1 MADAPTKSEANGPT
15 RKDTRAA
22 VGAPQMAPK
31 LLSTFQ
37 DILAHRAEFDDA
49 STFQGPALE
58 AAASSFL
65 AFIAT
70 RPSGATLVRVLNP
83 EESTHGWRSNKTIVE
98 IAIEDMPFLVD
109 SVLGEINDMELT
121 IDGILH
127 PVLFVKRN
135 KDGVVE
141 DILSSAK
148 AAKIKAGSIGV
159 PASHAPE
166 SVMHIEIERQDDK
179 EVLMWVR
186 QRIEQVLADVR
197 VVTSDWR
204 DMRARLTEVA
214 ADILEHPS
222 RVAPSA
228 ELEETAEFLKWL
240 AHDHFAFLGAR
251 DYEFVGGFEDG
262 ELRAV
267 SGSGL
272 GLLRD
277 LSTHVV
283 RRGSGPLAMSPMLR
297 AFLQSPQLT
306 IVTKANSRSRVHR
319 RVYMDYI
326 GIKTHNK
333 KGAVIGERRFVGLF
347 TASAY
352 NRNTLTIPMLK
363 EKVERVVKRAN
374 ITPDGHDKAAMFNIL
389 ENFPRD
395 ELFQITENE
404 LLDTSLGILRL
415 QKRPRTKVFLR
426 FDPFDRFVSA
436 LVFVP
441 RERYS
446 TELRSR
452 IAEILVDAFD
462 GRPSAFYPSFGD
474 GPLARVH
481 FIIGRNTGPRP
492 DVDVAE
498 LEARIA
504 AAARNWGDGLREALS
519 TRWGDKEGRLLTKR
533 YGAAIPTSYREMNT
547 PQAASIDIER
557 MEQLPPAPDVSLLPY
572 RELGDTDDILRV
584 KLYNWDE
591 PVPLS
596 DVLPV
601 FENMGLRVLDES
613 PHDIHFVNTVGAT
626 AAGED
631 CANRH
636 LYVHEFYAR
645 HNTGQSIDLEAIAER
660 FEDAFRAVWRG
671 EAEDDGFNRLV
682 IEQGLAWHEVLILR
696 IIAKYWRQTGSALS
710 QQLMERT
717 FSQHGD
723 IARMLIELF
732 EVRLSPQAAETT
744 EQRHEAE
751 EALSNKI
758 TTSLDEVDSLDA
770 DRIIRRFRNV
780 LRSIMRTNFYQR
792 DRNGRR
798 KPNVAIKLNSQRV
811 QELPEPKP
819 WAEVFL
825 YSPRVEGVHLRFGKV
840 ARGGLRWSD
849 RAEDFRT
856 EVLGLVKAQ
865 KVKNSLIVPVG
876 AKGGFVPKHLPEN
889 GSREEIQAEA
899 IACYESFVSG
909 LLDITDNIVAGEVVP
924 PDHVVRHDEDDPYLV
939 VAADKGTATFSDI
952 ANEMAASYGF
962 WLGDAFASGG
972 SQGYD
977 HKKMGITAR
986 GAWDAVQ
993 RHFREMG
1000 RDIQSEPFTVVGV
1013 GDMSGDVFGN
1023 GMLLSKE
1030 TQLVAAF
1037 DHRDIF
1043 IDPYPDP
1050 HSSWEERKRLYEL
1063 PRSSWADYNKD
1074 LISEGGGVFS
1084 RSRKS
1089 ITLTDQMRKA
1099 LGIDETEI
1107 SPQELMRHILR
1118 APVDL
1123 LWFGGIGTYVKAKS
1137 ESQFDVGDRSNDAIR
1152 INGREL
1158 RAKVIGEGA
1167 NLGTTQRGRTEFA
1180 KNGGRINTDFIDN
1193 VSGVDTSDHEVN
1205 IKILLDGVVAEGK
1218 LSVDERNTALASMT
1232 DEVAALVLRNNYR
1245 QTLALSLAMSS
1256 ARADLDSHSRFM
1268 RLLERQ
1274 GKLDRA
1280 VEFLPDEEAIREL
1293 KDAGQGLARPEVAV
1307 LVSYSKNTMFE
1318 ELMASDFP
1326 DDPYLTRDLLAYF
1339 PAPLSERYAD
1349 FIERHQLRREIIAT
1363 KAANELVNMGGLTF
1377 INRVKEHTGS
1387 STAEIVKAF
1396 VAARDVFGLSTLRR
1410 RINDLDLKLD
1420 ADQQILMQRDLANF
1434 IRRQVQWF
1442 LRYYPEGA
1450 SIDEL
1455 VSTYQESIAEI
1466 SGRIEDLIGD
1476 FEGNFLQTRIKARVD
1491 KGADPQVARD
1501 VCALDP
1507 LSSACDIADIA
1518 RAFSWPV
1525 NEAARAYTVL
1535 GDLLSLTELRADA
1548 AQLTP
1553 GDHFE
1558 RLSVKR
1564 LIEDLF
1570 RQQRELTFSAIAHA
1584 SQTGS
1589 DTPSGADAVDLWAQ
1603 ANAGPVD
1610 RTNLLVQ
1617 EMESHGPLTSAKL
1630 TLAASQIRDLAS
1642 AVGRRRSEVL
1652 GD

>member
-1 MADAPTKSEANGPT
+1 MADAPTKSEAS
-15 RKDTRAA
+15 D
-22 VGAPQMAPK
+22 GALGESQGIALSPK
-31 LLSTFQ
+31 LFKTFQ
-37 DILAHRAEFDDA
+37 DILASRAEFDDA
-49 STFQGPALE
+49 GTFRGAVLE
-58 AAASSFL
+58 
-65 AFIAT
+65 
-70 RPSGATLVRVLNP
+70 PSARSLLTFVARRMPGTTMVRVLNP
-83 EESTHGWRSNKTIVE
+83 SQGTDGWESDKTIIEV
-98 IAIEDMPFLVD
+98 AIDDMPFLVD
-109 SVLGEINDMELT
+109 SVLGEINDMELP
-121 IDGILH
+121 IEGILH
-127 PVLFVKRN
+127 PVLFVKRT
-135 KDGVVE
+135 KDGVIEELLDAVKSE
-141 DILSSAK
+141 RAK
-148 AAKIKAGSIGV
+148 AGTAKLPAGYL
-159 PASHAPE
+159 PE
-166 SVMHIEIERQDDK
+166 SIMHIEIERQEDK
-179 EVLMWVR
+179 EILMWVR

-197 VVTSDWR
+197 IVTSDWR
-204 DMRARLTEVA
+204 GMRKRISDA
-214 ADILEHPS
+214 ADQLIKQPS
-222 RVAPSA
+222 KDASQE
-228 ELEETAEFLKWL
+228 ELRETAQFLDWL

-251 DYEFVGGFEDG
+251 DYEFVGDFADG

-297 AFLQSPQLT
+297 AFLQSPQPV

-319 RVYMDYI
+319 RVYMDYV
-326 GIKTHNK
+326 GIKTYNK
-333 KGAVIGERRFVGLF
+333 KGEVNGERRFVGLF

-374 ITPDGHDKAAMFNIL
+374 ITPDGHDEAAMFNIL

-395 ELFQITENE
+395 ELFQVTEDE
-404 LLDTSLGILRL
+404 LLNTSLGILRL
-415 QKRPRTKVFLR
+415 QKRPRTKAFLR

-452 IAEILVDAFD
+452 IAEILVKAFD

-492 DVDVAE
+492 EVSIDD
-498 LEARIA
+498 LEAQIA
-504 AAARNWGDGLREALS
+504 AAARNWSDDLRDALS
-519 TRWGDKEGRLLTKR
+519 AKWGEKEGRLLAKR
-533 YGAAIPTSYREMNT
+533 YGAAIPTSYREVNT
-547 PQAASIDIER
+547 PQSGAIDIEQ
-557 MEQLPPAPDVSLLPY
+557 MEQLPPSPDVALMPY
-572 RELGDTDDILRV
+572 REMGDAENVLRI
-584 KLYNWDE
+584 KLYHWNE
-591 PVPLS
+591 PIPLS

-613 PHDIHFVNTVGAT
+613 PHDIHFVNVAGVTAT
-626 AAGED
+626 GED
-631 CANRH
+631 CAGRH
-636 LYVHEFYAR
+636 IYVHEFYAE
-645 HNTGQSIDLEAIAER
+645 HNTGHAIDLDGIAEP

-671 EAEDDGFNRLV
+671 DAENDGFNRLV

-696 IIAKYWRQTGSALS
+696 IVAKYWRQTGSALS

-723 IARMLIELF
+723 IARMLIKLF
-732 EVRLSPQAAETT
+732 EIRLAPTAAKSVKERDAAE
-744 EQRHEAE
+744 ED
-751 EALSNKI
+751 LSNKI
-758 TTSLDEVDSLDA
+758 TTALDEVASLDA

-780 LRSIMRTNFYQR
+780 LRSILRTNFYQR
-792 DRNGRR
+792 DKNGRR
-798 KPNVAIKLNSQRV
+798 KPNVSIKLDSQRV

-819 WAEVFL
+819 WAEIFL

-876 AKGGFVPKHLPEN
+876 AKGGFVPKHLPE
-889 GSREEIQAEA
+889 GGTREEIQAEA
-899 IACYESFVSG
+899 IACYKTFISG
-909 LLDITDNIVAGEVVP
+909 MLDITDNIVAGDVVP
-924 PDHVVRHDEDDPYLV
+924 PKDVVRHDGDDPYLV

-952 ANEMAASYGF
+952 ANEMAQSYGF

-972 SQGYD
+972 SFGYD

-986 GAWDAVQ
+986 GAWEAVK
-993 RHFREMG
+993 RHFREMN

-1023 GMLLSKE
+1023 GMLLSKQ
-1030 TQLVAAF
+1030 TCLVAAF

-1043 IDPYPDP
+1043 LDPNPDP
-1050 HSSWEERKRLYEL
+1050 AVSWEERKRIFDL

-1084 RSRKS
+1084 RALKTIELSAEV
-1089 ITLTDQMRKA
+1089 RKA
-1099 LGIDETEI
+1099 LGVHEKSV
-1107 SPQELMRHILR
+1107 SPQELMRLILR

-1123 LWFGGIGTYVKAKS
+1123 LWFGGIGTYVKAKT

-1152 INGREL
+1152 IDGREI
-1158 RAKVIGEGA
+1158 RAKVVGEGA
-1167 NLGTTQRGRTEFA
+1167 NLGATQKGRIEFA
-1180 KNGGRINTDFIDN
+1180 RNGGRINTDFIDN

-1205 IKILLDGVVAEGK
+1205 IKILLDHVVAAGT
-1218 LSVDERNTALASMT
+1218 LSVDDRNKTLAAMT
-1232 DEVAALVLRNNYR
+1232 DEVAGLVLRNNYR
-1245 QTLALSLAMSS
+1245 QTLALSLSESTAKP
-1256 ARADLDSHSRFM
+1256 DLDSHSRFM
-1268 RLLERQ
+1268 RMLERQ
-1274 GKLDRA
+1274 GQLDRT
-1280 VEFLPDEEAIREL
+1280 VEFLPDEEALREL
-1293 KDAGQGLARPEVAV
+1293 KDAGRGLSRPEIAV
-1307 LVSYSKNTMFE
+1307 LISYSKNTLFE
-1318 ELMASDFP
+1318 ELVASNFP
-1326 DDPYLTRDLLAYF
+1326 DDPYLVHDLMAYF
-1339 PAPLSERYAD
+1339 PTPLTDAYSD
-1349 FIERHQLRREIIAT
+1349 FIEKHQLRREIIAT

-1387 STAEIVKAF
+1387 STADILRAF
-1396 VAARDVFGLSTLRR
+1396 IAARDVFDLSTLRR
-1410 RINDLDLKLD
+1410 RINDLDLLVD
-1420 ADQQILMQRDLANF
+1420 AEQQILMQRDLANF
-1434 IRRQVQWF
+1434 VRRQVQWF
-1442 LRYYPEGA
+1442 LRYHPEGV
-1450 SIDEL
+1450 SIGEL
-1455 VSTYQESIAEI
+1455 IEIYQDRVNEI

-1476 FEGNFLQTRIKARVD
+1476 FEGKFLRKRIKARVD
-1491 KGADPQVARD
+1491 KGIDPQIARD
-1501 VCALDP
+1501 VCVLDP

-1518 RAFSWPV
+1518 RGFEWPV
-1525 NEAARAYTVL
+1525 DEAARAYTVL
-1535 GDLLSLTELRADA
+1535 GDLLNLTELRADA

-1570 RQQRELTFSAIAHA
+1570 RQQRELALSAIAHA
-1584 SQTGS
+1584 VAVNGTA
-1589 DTPSGADAVDLWAQ
+1589 PSGADAVDLWAQ
-1603 ANAGPVD
+1603 AFAGPVD

-1630 TLAASQIRDLAS
+1630 TLAAAQVRDLTA
-1642 AVGRRRSEVL
+1642 AVNARRIETPSE
-1652 GD
+1652 